1 MWTGAGAPCGACGRG
16 KGACAGARAGACGTQ
31 ADSSAR
37 GNAAPEG
44 ARVATSGPA
53 DEGGV
58 PAAEAPG
65 TFLAV
70 PVGAGR
76 AEVRSQDPERGSRT
90 WGSGPAAHW
99 GAPGRTGAPR
109 EESEEAACHLG
120 GWRSELGKDTSEVFL
135 VLSDCKGLKKEKRK
149 KARQCKDAPGGM
161 SCTPCGGGP
170 GSKELISGLSDAGP
184 SISTGML

>member
-1 MWTGAGAPCGACGRG
+1 MGRRTSLAWTGAGAPCGACGRG
-16 KGACAGARAGACGTQ
+16 KGACAGACAGARAGACGTR

-37 GNAAPEG
+37 GNAAPEA

-53 DEGGV
+53 DEAGV

-90 WGSGPAAHW
+90 WGSGPAVHW

-109 EESEEAACHLG
+109 EESEEVACHLG
-120 GWRSELGKDTSEVFL
+120 GWRSELGKDTSEVFWCYRI
-135 VLSDCKGLKKEKRK
+135 VKY
-149 KARQCKDAPGGM
+149 
-161 SCTPCGGGP
+161 
-170 GSKELISGLSDAGP
+170 
-184 SISTGML
+184 